1 MNFSDESNF
10 ELQVHKIIEEIFWKN
25 DTVKFVGANTFK
37 FEFGFYTFYIGNREH
52 K

>member
-1 MNFSDESNF
+1 MFVTYAVYKLKLSPRRIWVTEKDA
-10 ELQVHKIIEEIFWKN
+10 
-25 DTVKFVGANTFK
+25 VKFVGANTFK